1 MEKFKF
7 KKNLGQNFLQDEKV
21 LQKIVSSIE
30 CSKDDCIIEIGPGHG
45 ALTKYLVKFNCPVIT
60 FEIDKEVKPV
70 LDKINAD
77 NLRIVYED
85 FMNINLDEFVKNY
98 NYENIYV
105 IANIPYYITTPII
118 EKITFSNIKVK
129 SLLLMVQKEVADRLS
144 SNNGNKEY
152 GYITV
157 LLNAFYDINKLFNVN
172 RNSFYPVP
180 NVDSAIIKLDSKECN
195 ILNFEKFNKLIKNAF
210 RFKRKTWKNN
220 LVGYDLNLI
229 NNILGEYGYSL
240 SNRAEDIPVDVY
252 IKLSNE
258 LTYQRY
264 LFNREHI
271 KDIFILFWN
280 TKY

>member
-1 MEKFKF
+1 MIDHKF
-7 KKNLGQNFLQDEKV
+7 KKQYGQNFLMDKNI
-21 LQKIVSSIE
+21 LNKICESI
-30 CSKDDCIIEIGPGHG
+30 SPNKNDLIIEIGPGSG
-45 ALTKYLVKFNCPVIT
+45 NLTKRLKEYEANLVC
-60 FEIDKEVKPV
+60 FEIDKS
-70 LDKINAD
+70 LDKYL
-77 NLRIVYED
+77 NLLEDDKTKIVYED
-85 FMNINLDEFVKNY
+85 FMNVNLEEFVKNY

-129 SLLLMVQKEVADRLS
+129 SLLLMVQKEVAGRLS
-144 SNNGNKEY
+144 SDNGNKEY

-210 RFKRKTWKNN
+210 RFKRKTLKNN
-220 LVGYDLNLI
+220 LVGYDLDLI

-252 IKLSNE
+252 INISHKL
-258 LTYQRY
+258 
-264 LFNREHI
+264 
-271 KDIFILFWN
+271 K
-280 TKY
+280 